1 MAALAKI
8 PSFSSKSWE
17 NRESEEDETHTGT
30 VLDVFQGKMAE
41 TIVLQQLIIV
51 SRLLCQP
58 AVRAEL
64 GAHFEKVHFQLS
76 KEFELDHMT
85 GQLLIYPSCVLH
97 IVESSRE
104 VLLCVLKDLKKL
116 QQHPNRAMV
125 EESKV
130 LFLLHNPHG
139 RLFQQWSYKVCV
151 ALYGV
156 AHGDGRDAHH
166 RRGLLKVIA
175 AGQKVPGLEE
185 EENTESLVCMVLS
198 ALQELE
204 TSKRVPESWEFIISQ
219 DLVLKLL
226 GQDDLL
232 SLEDHLHLYD
242 SPLNIRMDFGKK
254 HFGP

>member
-41 TIVLQQLIIV
+41 TIVLQQLIII

-139 RLFQQWSYKVCV
+139 RLFQQWSYKV
-151 ALYGV
+151 
-156 AHGDGRDAHH
+156 
-166 RRGLLKVIA
+166 IA

-242 SPLNIRMDFGKK
+242 SPLNIRMDFGQAVRSQSINRV
-254 HFGP
+254 

>member
-1 MAALAKI
+1 MNTAREKERTGRG
-8 PSFSSKSWE
+8 E
-17 NRESEEDETHTGT
+17 NEDVTENTLCQQRVAQKDG
-30 VLDVFQGKMAE
+30 E
-41 TIVLQQLIIV
+41 TIVLQQLIII

-139 RLFQQWSYKVCV
+139 RLFQQWSYKV
-151 ALYGV
+151 
-156 AHGDGRDAHH
+156 
-166 RRGLLKVIA
+166 IA

-242 SPLNIRMDFGKK
+242 SPLNIRMDFGQAVRSQSINRV
-254 HFGP
+254 

>member
-1 MAALAKI
+1 
-8 PSFSSKSWE
+8 
-17 NRESEEDETHTGT
+17 
-30 VLDVFQGKMAE
+30 MAE

-58 AVRAEL
+58 AVRSEL

-139 RLFQQWSYKVCV
+139 RLFQQWSYKV
-151 ALYGV
+151 
-156 AHGDGRDAHH
+156 
-166 RRGLLKVIA
+166 IA

-242 SPLNIRMDFGKK
+242 SPLNIRMDFGQAVRSQSINRV
-254 HFGP
+254 